1 MINIAICDD
10 DIKAIKEIENILSE
24 YATLINIKILIHF
37 FLNGK
42 DLISFLENNYIDLLY
57 LDIQMKNLTGIEVG
71 KKIRQELYN
80 DEIQIVY
87 ISAIK
92 DYAMDLFQV
101 RPNNFLIKPFS
112 KEEVEE
118 TLSTAIRLINDKE
131 KTFTFNIKGT
141 EIKKRISEIIYF
153 ESMRH
158 KMKVVT
164 KDKDFEFYSSI
175 FDVYYELADYG
186 FALCHAS
193 YIVNIEHIEEYNKD
207 KIKMSNG
214 CFIKI
219 SRSKRNEFIEQI
231 AKFDMNRG

>member
-131 KTFTFNIKGT
+131 KHSHS
-141 EIKKRISEIIYF
+141 IS
-153 ESMRH
+153 
-158 KMKVVT
+158 K
-164 KDKDFEFYSSI
+164 
-175 FDVYYELADYG
+175 
-186 FALCHAS
+186 
-193 YIVNIEHIEEYNKD
+193 
-207 KIKMSNG
+207 
-214 CFIKI
+214 
-219 SRSKRNEFIEQI
+219 EQ
-231 AKFDMNRG
+231 K